1 VLPFTPATSK
11 DHSALYVYL
20 AGLHPRYH
28 TVRPTRQKVIRPDAR
43 SSGYLNALRRS
54 EGRFAAMLRAWQAG
68 SVPVESALQHFLD
81 LLVSCASGEGSAG
94 GPVSPAATGTRTR
107 PWYDERCKALADALN
122 QAWSVWHASRGG
134 LYGSLDSCPV
144 ARAALQEA
152 RRAYKACCK
161 QKKREHQMRCQ
172 VELLE
177 TFFGTE
183 QKDFWRVF
191 FADRRPY
198 TALSDVSAWTTYFAE
213 LLGTAPAPLSLAP
226 GDADLKQQLYSVSV
240 YDSLLCPPRAPRRI
254 CRI

>member
-122 QAWSVWHASRGG
+122 QAWSAWHASRGG
-134 LYGSLDSCPV
+134 LYGKGFD
-144 ARAALQEA
+144 
-152 RRAYKACCK
+152 
-161 QKKREHQMRCQ
+161 
-172 VELLE
+172 
-177 TFFGTE
+177 
-183 QKDFWRVF
+183 
-191 FADRRPY
+191 
-198 TALSDVSAWTTYFAE
+198 
-213 LLGTAPAPLSLAP
+213 
-226 GDADLKQQLYSVSV
+226 
-240 YDSLLCPPRAPRRI
+240 
-254 CRI
+254 